1 MSDKPQT
8 LADAIAIS
16 LAISQRCLAEV
27 RALARAP
34 GPPGAR
40 GECGPAGEPGARG
53 ERGEAGEAG
62 ERGEP
67 GEAGKDAAQVTIR
80 GTFDA
85 GTEYRHLDVVTTGG
99 SSFVALT
106 DKPGA
111 CPGAGWQLLASAGRS
126 GKPGSKGERGEQ
138 GVRGDVGKA
147 APTIVQW
154 KTDRAR
160 YRAIAVMSDGSES
173 PALDLRDLFEQF
185 QIEAR

>member
-1 MSDKPQT
+1 MTDKPAPHT
-8 LADAIAIS
+8 LTDAIGVC

-34 GPPGAR
+34 GPPGSK
-40 GECGPAGEPGARG
+40 GECGPAGEPGEQG
-53 ERGEAGEAG
+53 ERGETGAL
-62 ERGEP
+62 
-67 GEAGKDAAQVTIR
+67 GEAGKDAAQITIR

-85 GTEYRHLDVVTTGG
+85 DSEYKYFDVVMTGG

-138 GVRGDVGKA
+138 GVRGEVGKA
-147 APTIVQW
+147 APTIVGW
-154 KTDRAR
+154 KTDPVH
-160 YRAIAVMSDGSES
+160 YRAIPVMSDGSKAAPLE
-173 PALDLRDLFEQF
+173 LRDMFEQF

>member
-8 LADAIAIS
+8 LTDAIGIC

-27 RALARAP
+27 RALARLP
-34 GPPGAR
+34 GPPGSQ
-40 GECGPAGEPGARG
+40 GECGPAGEKGEDGAKG
-53 ERGEAGEAG
+53 ESGAAGQDG
-62 ERGEP
+62 KD
-67 GEAGKDAAQVTIR
+67 GKDAAQVTIR
-80 GTFDA
+80 GTYNAD
-85 GTEYRHLDVVTTGG
+85 TEYRYLDVVMTGG

-106 DKPGA
+106 DKPGE

-126 GKPGSKGERGEQ
+126 GKPGAKGDRGES
-138 GVRGDVGKA
+138 GARGEVGQA

-160 YRAIAVMSDGSES
+160 YRAIAVMSDGSEA
-173 PALDLRDLFEQF
+173 PPLELRDLFEQF

>member
-1 MSDKPQT
+1 MTDKPAPHT
-8 LADAIAIS
+8 LTDAIGVC

-34 GPPGAR
+34 GPPGSK
-40 GECGPAGEPGARG
+40 GECGPAGEPGEQG
-53 ERGEAGEAG
+53 ERGENGEPGA
-62 ERGEP
+62 P
-67 GEAGKDAAQVTIR
+67 GEAGKDAAQITIR

-85 GTEYRHLDVVTTGG
+85 DSEYKYFDVVMTGG

-126 GKPGSKGERGEQ
+126 GKPGLKGERGET
-138 GVRGDVGKA
+138 GARGEVGKA
-147 APTIVQW
+147 APTIVRW
-154 KTDRAR
+154 KTDRAH
-160 YRAIAVMSDGSES
+160 YRAIAIMSDGSEA
-173 PALDLRDLFEQF
+173 PALELRSLFEQF

>member
-8 LADAIAIS
+8 LADAIAIC

-34 GPPGAR
+34 GPPGSK
-40 GECGPAGEPGARG
+40 GECGPAGEKGEDGARG
-53 ERGEAGEAG
+53 ET
-62 ERGEP
+62 GEP
-67 GEAGKDAAQVTIR
+67 GAPGEPGKDAAQITIR
-80 GTFDA
+80 GTFNA
-85 GTEYRHLDVVTTGG
+85 EAAYRYLDVVTTGG

-126 GKPGSKGERGEQ
+126 GKPGLKGERGETGQ
-138 GVRGDVGKA
+138 RGEAGQS

-154 KTDRAR
+154 KTDRAH
-160 YRAIAVMSDGSES
+160 YRAIAIMSDGSEA
-173 PALDLRDLFEQF
+173 PALELRSLFEQF

>member
-40 GECGPAGEPGARG
+40 GECGPAGEPG
-53 ERGEAGEAG
+53 ERGECGESG

-67 GEAGKDAAQVTIR
+67 GQDGKDAAQITIR
-80 GTFDA
+80 GTFNAD
-85 GTEYRHLDVVTTGG
+85 TEYRYLDVVMTGG
-99 SSFVALT
+99 SSFVART
-106 DKPGA
+106 DNPGP
-111 CPGAGWQLLASAGRS
+111 CPGDGWQLYSSAGRA
-126 GKPGSKGERGEQ
+126 GKPGQKGDRGERGE
-138 GVRGDVGKA
+138 RGQA
-147 APTIVQW
+147 APTIVDW
-154 KTDRAR
+154 KTDLVH
-160 YRAIAVMSDGSES
+160 YRATPVMSDGSKAPPLE
-173 PALDLRDLFEQF
+173 LRGFFEQF